1 MIVPIKIAKDLVE
14 IVDLQ
19 GLHNH
24 ATLNFL
30 WHLDEETRWIFFV
43 KIQRSLN
50 RTKNKGKEVG
60 DGSYFTL

>member
-30 WHLDEETRWIFFV
+30 WHLVDFFC
-43 KIQRSLN
+43 
-50 RTKNKGKEVG
+50 KNPKVFE
-60 DGSYFTL
+60 